1 MSSEREANIAREKHS
16 DFLREL
22 GAHAIAVDEVKRGGE
37 KTFAVIAYFEQK
49 PSGQVPKSLE
59 VKAGGK
65 TFEVPLA
72 VKVEERFKP
81 E

>member
-1 MSSEREANIAREKHS
+1 MSSEREADLARERHS

-22 GAHAIAVDEVKRGGE
+22 GAHAVGVDEVRRGGE
-37 KTFAVIAYFEQK
+37 KTFAVIAYFEER
-49 PSGQVPKSLE
+49 PAESLPKTLE
-59 VKAGGK
+59 VKSGGR

-72 VKVEERFKP
+72 LKVEEKFRP